1 MSLLTK
7 IRCGLVLALP
17 LTAISLF
24 SALGA
29 QEPRRDQNKNNAPA
43 ARPSQERPGEFDKN
57 RRDGGKGPMP
67 DNRNSGPNN
76 GPRDWGKG
84 PMPAMGGKG
93 FVNPNMTPPRPDKEL
108 EAWIKILA
116 EKMTDRNDNIRNSAR
131 RALVSV
137 GPDAM
142 FSLKEMTES
151 KDAATAVA
159 ARNIMMEIGRSSMQ
173 QNMMMQRGGMPFG
186 GPQGMPGMGGWGK
199 INPQDMNRKAGPS
212 RDGDKG
218 NRPEAGKPEGDR
230 KANPPREG
238 DRGARPEAGKPEAGR
253 PEGERKAGPANPPR
267 DGDKRPE
274 AGRPEGERKA
284 GPANPPREGDKRP
297 EAGKPEGDRKANP
310 PREGD
315 RRGPGVGPEA
325 RERMLNDLNLSKD
338 VRAKVEGIIN
348 TQQEKIKDVIAK
360 GREANGDREK
370 IMAEVRELQQ
380 NMAKSLKEAMGE
392 EKFKAFMKNA
402 PMLFNRGA
410 GPDGSQP
417 GKGAPRQKQ

>member
-1 MSLLTK
+1 MSSYTK
-7 IRCGLVLALP
+7 ICCGLVLVLP
-17 LTAISLF
+17 LTALSLF
-24 SALGA
+24 GVLGA
-29 QEPRRDQNKNNAPA
+29 QEPKRDQGKNNSPA
-43 ARPSQERPGEFDKN
+43 ERPGQD
-57 RRDGGKGPMP
+57 R
-67 DNRNSGPNN
+67 SGVPGANNN
-76 GPRDWGKG
+76 GPRDFNKG
-84 PMPAMGGKG
+84 PMPGMGGKG
-93 FVNPNMTPPRPDKEL
+93 FINPNMTPPRPDKEL

-116 EKMTDRNDNIRNSAR
+116 EKMTDRNDDIRNSAR

-137 GPDAM
+137 GPAAM

-159 ARNIMMEIGRSSMQ
+159 ARNVMMEIGRSTMQ
-173 QNMMMQRGGMPFG
+173 KNMMMQRGSMPFG

-199 INPQDMNRKAGPS
+199 MNPQDMNRKAGP
-212 RDGDKG
+212 
-218 NRPEAGKPEGDR
+218 
-230 KANPPREG
+230 ANPPREG

-267 DGDKRPE
+267 EGDKRPE

-380 NMAKSLKEAMGE
+380 NMAKSLKEAMGD

-402 PMLFNRGA
+402 PMLFNRGISPQGRDA
-410 GPDGSQP
+410 S
-417 GKGAPRQKQ
+417 R

>member
-142 FSLKEMTES
+142 FSLKEMTQS

-159 ARNIMMEIGRSSMQ
+159 ARNVMMEIGRSSMQ
-173 QNMMMQRGGMPFG
+173 QNMMMQRGGMPFTA
-186 GPQGMPGMGGWGK
+186 PKGMPGMGGWGK
-199 INPQDMNRKAGPS
+199 MNPQDMNRKAGP
-212 RDGDKG
+212 GG
-218 NRPEAGKPEGDR
+218 
-230 KANPPREG
+230 PPREG
-238 DRGARPEAGKPEAGR
+238 DQGNRPDAGKAGPGTNRPGAGNPGAGPSRDGNKGNRPDAGR
-253 PEGERKAGPANPPR
+253 PDGDRKSGYGKGNPGAGPSR
-267 DGDKRPE
+267 DGDQGNRP
-274 AGRPEGERKA
+274 
-284 GPANPPREGDKRP
+284 D
-297 EAGKPEGDRKANP
+297 GDRKSGSGRP
-310 PREGD
+310 P
-315 RRGPGVGPEA
+315 
-325 RERMLNDLNLSKD
+325 
-338 VRAKVEGIIN
+338 
-348 TQQEKIKDVIAK
+348 
-360 GREANGDREK
+360 
-370 IMAEVRELQQ
+370 Q
-380 NMAKSLKEAMGE
+380 N
-392 EKFKAFMKNA
+392 
-402 PMLFNRGA
+402 
-410 GPDGSQP
+410 
-417 GKGAPRQKQ
+417 

>member
-1 MSLLTK
+1 MYFLSKGIIMSSYTK
-7 IRCGLVLALP
+7 ICCGLVLVLP
-17 LTAISLF
+17 LTALSLF
-24 SALGA
+24 GVLGA
-29 QEPRRDQNKNNAPA
+29 QEPKRDQSKNNSPA
-43 ARPSQERPGEFDKN
+43 ERPGQDRPGVPGAN
-57 RRDGGKGPMP
+57 
-67 DNRNSGPNN
+67 NN
-76 GPRDWGKG
+76 GPRDFNKG
-84 PMPAMGGKG
+84 PIPGMGGKG
-93 FVNPNMTPPRPDKEL
+93 FINPNMTPPRPDKEL

-116 EKMTDRNDNIRNSAR
+116 EKMTDRNDDIRNSAR

-137 GPDAM
+137 GPAAM

-159 ARNIMMEIGRSSMQ
+159 ARNVMMEIGRSTMQ
-173 QNMMMQRGGMPFG
+173 KNMMMQRGGMPFG

-199 INPQDMNRKAGPS
+199 MNPQDMNRKAGPGGPP
-212 RDGDKG
+212 REGDRG
-218 NRPEAGKPEGDR
+218 ARPEAGKSEGER

-238 DRGARPEAGKPEAGR
+238 DKRPEAGKPEAGR

-267 DGDKRPE
+267 EGDRGARPE
-274 AGRPEGERKA
+274 AGKPETGRPEGERKA
-284 GPANPPREGDKRP
+284 GP
-297 EAGKPEGDRKANP
+297 ANP

-338 VRAKVEGIIN
+338 VRAKVESIMN
-348 TQQEKIKDVIAK
+348 TQQEKIKDVISK

-380 NMAKSLKEAMGE
+380 NMAMSLKEAMGE

-402 PMLFNRGA
+402 PMFNRGVNPQGRDA
-410 GPDGSQP
+410 S
-417 GKGAPRQKQ
+417 R

>member
-57 RRDGGKGPMP
+57 RRDG
-67 DNRNSGPNN
+67 
-76 GPRDWGKG
+76 GKG

-142 FSLKEMTES
+142 FSLKEMTQS

-159 ARNIMMEIGRSSMQ
+159 ARNVMMEIGRSSMQ
-173 QNMMMQRGGMPFG
+173 QNMMMQKGGMPFAA
-186 GPQGMPGMGGWGK
+186 PKGMPGMGGWGK
-199 INPQDMNRKAGPS
+199 MNPQDMNRKAGPGGPPREGDQGNRPDAGKAGPGTNRPGAGNPGAGPS

-218 NRPEAGKPEGDR
+218 NRPDAGKPEGDR
-230 KANPPREG
+230 KSGYGKGNPG
-238 DRGARPEAGKPEAGR
+238 
-253 PEGERKAGPANPPR
+253 AGPSR
-267 DGDKRPE
+267 DGDKGKRPD
-274 AGRPEGERKA
+274 AGR
-284 GPANPPREGDKRP
+284 
-297 EAGKPEGDRKANP
+297 PEGDRKA
-310 PREGD
+310 
-315 RRGPGVGPEA
+315 GPGPGNP
-325 RERMLNDLNLSKD
+325 
-338 VRAKVEGIIN
+338 
-348 TQQEKIKDVIAK
+348 
-360 GREANGDREK
+360 
-370 IMAEVRELQQ
+370 
-380 NMAKSLKEAMGE
+380 
-392 EKFKAFMKNA
+392 
-402 PMLFNRGA
+402 GA
-410 GPDGSQP
+410 GPSRDGDK
-417 GKGAPRQKQ
+417 GKRPDGDRKGGSGRPPQN

>member
-24 SALGA
+24 SVLVA
-29 QEPRRDQNKNNAPA
+29 QEPRRDQNKNNAPT
-43 ARPSQERPGEFDKN
+43 ARPSQERPDEFDKN

-67 DNRNSGPNN
+67 
-76 GPRDWGKG
+76 
-84 PMPAMGGKG
+84 AVGGKG
-93 FVNPNMTPPRPDKEL
+93 FVNPNMTPSRPDKEL

-116 EKMTDRNDNIRNSAR
+116 DKMTDRNDNIRNSAR

-151 KDAATAVA
+151 KDTATAVA
-159 ARNIMMEIGRSSMQ
+159 ARNVMMEIGRSSMQ

-199 INPQDMNRKAGPS
+199 MNPQDVNRQSGPG

-218 NRPEAGKPEGDR
+218 NRPEAGKPEG
-230 KANPPREG
+230 
-238 DRGARPEAGKPEAGR
+238 
-253 PEGERKAGPANPPR
+253 ERKAGPANL
-267 DGDKRPE
+267 
-274 AGRPEGERKA
+274 
-284 GPANPPREGDKRP
+284 PREGDKRP
-297 EAGKPEGDRKANP
+297 EAGKPEGDRKAGPTNP
-310 PREGD
+310 AREGD

-325 RERMLNDLNLSKD
+325 RERMLNELNLSKD
-338 VRAKVEGIIN
+338 IRAKVEGIMN

-360 GREANGDREK
+360 GREANNDREK

-392 EKFKAFMKNA
+392 EKFKALMKNA

-417 GKGAPRQKQ
+417 GRGAPQGREASRQKQ

>member
-142 FSLKEMTES
+142 FSLKEMTQS

-173 QNMMMQRGGMPFG
+173 QNMMMQRGGMPFTA
-186 GPQGMPGMGGWGK
+186 PKGMPGMGGWGK
-199 INPQDMNRKAGPS
+199 MTPPDMN
-212 RDGDKG
+212 
-218 NRPEAGKPEGDR
+218 
-230 KANPPREG
+230 
-238 DRGARPEAGKPEAGR
+238 
-253 PEGERKAGPANPPR
+253 RKAGPANPPR
-267 DGDKRPE
+267 DGDKRPD
-274 AGRPEGERKA
+274 AGRPEGDRKSGYGKGGPGAGPSRDADKGNKPDAGKPDAGRPESDRKA
-284 GPANPPREGDKRP
+284 GPGAGPSRDADKGKRP
-297 EAGKPEGDRKANP
+297 DGDRKGGSGRP
-310 PREGD
+310 P
-315 RRGPGVGPEA
+315 
-325 RERMLNDLNLSKD
+325 
-338 VRAKVEGIIN
+338 
-348 TQQEKIKDVIAK
+348 
-360 GREANGDREK
+360 
-370 IMAEVRELQQ
+370 Q
-380 NMAKSLKEAMGE
+380 N
-392 EKFKAFMKNA
+392 
-402 PMLFNRGA
+402 
-410 GPDGSQP
+410 
-417 GKGAPRQKQ
+417 

>member
-1 MSLLTK
+1 MIMSLFTK
-7 IRCGLVLALP
+7 IQCGLVLALP
-17 LTAISLF
+17 LTALSLF
-24 SALGA
+24 GVLGA
-29 QEPRRDQNKNNAPA
+29 QEPKRDQNNNN
-43 ARPSQERPGEFDKN
+43 SQAERRGQDRPGVPGAN
-57 RRDGGKGPMP
+57 
-67 DNRNSGPNN
+67 NN
-76 GPRDWGKG
+76 GPRDFNKG
-84 PMPAMGGKG
+84 PMPGNG
-93 FVNPNMTPPRPDKEL
+93 FMNPMMPPKPDKEL

-116 EKMTDRNDNIRNSAR
+116 DKMTDRNDDIRNSAR

-137 GPDAM
+137 GPAAM

-159 ARNIMMEIGRSSMQ
+159 ARNVMMEIGRSTMQ
-173 QNMMMQRGGMPFG
+173 QNMMMQRGGMPFAA
-186 GPQGMPGMGGWGK
+186 PKGMPGMGGWGK
-199 INPQDMNRKAGPS
+199 MNPQDMNRKAGP
-212 RDGDKG
+212 GG
-218 NRPEAGKPEGDR
+218 
-230 KANPPREG
+230 PPREG
-238 DRGARPEAGKPEAGR
+238 DRKGGPEGR
-253 PEGERKAGPANPPR
+253 PEGDRKGKPEGDRKAGPANPPR
-267 DGDKRPE
+267 EGDKRPEAGKPE

-297 EAGKPEGDRKANP
+297 EAGKPEAGRPEGERKANP

-338 VRAKVEGIIN
+338 VRAKVEGIMN

-392 EKFKAFMKNA
+392 EKFKVFMKNA
-402 PMLFNRGA
+402 PMFNRDISPQGRDA
-410 GPDGSQP
+410 S
-417 GKGAPRQKQ
+417 RQKQ

>member
-142 FSLKEMTES
+142 FSLKEMTQS

-159 ARNIMMEIGRSSMQ
+159 ARNVMMEIGRSSMQ
-173 QNMMMQRGGMPFG
+173 QNMMMQRGGMPFAA
-186 GPQGMPGMGGWGK
+186 PKGMPGMGGWGK
-199 INPQDMNRKAGPS
+199 MTPPDMNWKSNMNRKSGPS

-218 NRPEAGKPEGDR
+218 NRPDAGKPEGDR
-230 KANPPREG
+230 KAGPGPGNPG
-238 DRGARPEAGKPEAGR
+238 
-253 PEGERKAGPANPPR
+253 AGPSR
-267 DGDKRPE
+267 GGDKGNRP
-274 AGRPEGERKA
+274 
-284 GPANPPREGDKRP
+284 D
-297 EAGKPEGDRKANP
+297 GDRKGGSGRP
-310 PREGD
+310 P
-315 RRGPGVGPEA
+315 
-325 RERMLNDLNLSKD
+325 
-338 VRAKVEGIIN
+338 
-348 TQQEKIKDVIAK
+348 
-360 GREANGDREK
+360 
-370 IMAEVRELQQ
+370 Q
-380 NMAKSLKEAMGE
+380 N
-392 EKFKAFMKNA
+392 
-402 PMLFNRGA
+402 
-410 GPDGSQP
+410 
-417 GKGAPRQKQ
+417 

>member
-1 MSLLTK
+1 MSLFTK
-7 IRCGLVLALP
+7 IQGGLVLALP
-17 LTAISLF
+17 LTALSLF
-24 SALGA
+24 GVLGA
-29 QEPRRDQNKNNAPA
+29 QEPKRDQNNNN
-43 ARPSQERPGEFDKN
+43 SQAERRGQDRSGVPGAN
-57 RRDGGKGPMP
+57 
-67 DNRNSGPNN
+67 NN
-76 GPRDWGKG
+76 GPRDFNKG
-84 PMPAMGGKG
+84 PIPGNGFMNPMMPPK
-93 FVNPNMTPPRPDKEL
+93 PDKEL

-116 EKMTDRNDNIRNSAR
+116 DKMTDRNDDIRNSAR

-137 GPDAM
+137 GPAAM

-159 ARNIMMEIGRSSMQ
+159 ARNVMMEIGRSEMQ
-173 QNMMMQRGGMPFG
+173 KNMMMQRGGMPFG

-199 INPQDMNRKAGPS
+199 MNPQDMNRKAGPS

-238 DRGARPEAGKPEAGR
+238 DRGARPEAG
-253 PEGERKAGPANPPR
+253 
-267 DGDKRPE
+267 
-274 AGRPEGERKA
+274 RPEGERKA

-297 EAGKPEGDRKANP
+297 EAGKPEVDRKANP

-338 VRAKVEGIIN
+338 VRAKVEGIMN

-392 EKFKAFMKNA
+392 EKFKVFMKNA
-402 PMLFNRGA
+402 PMFNRDISPQGRDA
-410 GPDGSQP
+410 S
-417 GKGAPRQKQ
+417 RQKQ

>member
-57 RRDGGKGPMP
+57 RRDGGKGPLP

-116 EKMTDRNDNIRNSAR
+116 EKMTDRNDDIRNSAR

-137 GPDAM
+137 GPAAM

-159 ARNIMMEIGRSSMQ
+159 ARNVMMEIGRSTMQ
-173 QNMMMQRGGMPFG
+173 KNMMMQRGGMPFG

-199 INPQDMNRKAGPS
+199 MNPQDMNRKAGPGGPP
-212 RDGDKG
+212 REGDRKG
-218 NRPEAGKPEGDR
+218 GPEAGRPEGERKGRPEGDRKGGPEGRPEGDR
-230 KANPPREG
+230 KANPSREG
-238 DRGARPEAGKPEAGR
+238 DRGARPEAGPEAK
-253 PEGERKAGPANPPR
+253 ERI
-267 DGDKRPE
+267 
-274 AGRPEGERKA
+274 
-284 GPANPPREGDKRP
+284 
-297 EAGKPEGDRKANP
+297 
-310 PREGD
+310 
-315 RRGPGVGPEA
+315 
-325 RERMLNDLNLSKD
+325 LNELNLSKD

-348 TQQEKIKDVIAK
+348 MHQEKIKDVIAK

-380 NMAKSLKEAMGE
+380 NMAMSLKEAMGE

-402 PMLFNRGA
+402 PMFNRGVNPQGRDA
-410 GPDGSQP
+410 S
-417 GKGAPRQKQ
+417 R

>member
-1 MSLLTK
+1 
-7 IRCGLVLALP
+7 VLALP

-142 FSLKEMTES
+142 FSLKEMTQS

-159 ARNIMMEIGRSSMQ
+159 ARNVMMEIGRSSMQ
-173 QNMMMQRGGMPFG
+173 QNMMMQQM
-186 GPQGMPGMGGWGK
+186 
-199 INPQDMNRKAGPS
+199 NPQDMNRKAGPGGPPREGDQGNRPDAGKPEGDRKSGYGKGNPGAGPS

-218 NRPEAGKPEGDR
+218 NRPDAGKAGPGTNRPGAGNPGAGPSRDGDKGNRPDAGKPEGDR
-230 KANPPREG
+230 KAGPGPGNPG
-238 DRGARPEAGKPEAGR
+238 
-253 PEGERKAGPANPPR
+253 AGPSR
-267 DGDKRPE
+267 DGDK
-274 AGRPEGERKA
+274 G
-284 GPANPPREGDKRP
+284 KRP
-297 EAGKPEGDRKANP
+297 DGDRKGGSGRP
-310 PREGD
+310 P
-315 RRGPGVGPEA
+315 
-325 RERMLNDLNLSKD
+325 
-338 VRAKVEGIIN
+338 
-348 TQQEKIKDVIAK
+348 
-360 GREANGDREK
+360 
-370 IMAEVRELQQ
+370 Q
-380 NMAKSLKEAMGE
+380 N
-392 EKFKAFMKNA
+392 
-402 PMLFNRGA
+402 
-410 GPDGSQP
+410 
-417 GKGAPRQKQ
+417 

>member
-1 MSLLTK
+1 MSSYTK
-7 IRCGLVLALP
+7 ICCGLVLVLP
-17 LTAISLF
+17 LTALSLF
-24 SALGA
+24 GVLGA
-29 QEPRRDQNKNNAPA
+29 QEPKRDQSKNNSPA
-43 ARPSQERPGEFDKN
+43 ERPGQDRPGVPGAN
-57 RRDGGKGPMP
+57 
-67 DNRNSGPNN
+67 NN
-76 GPRDWGKG
+76 GPRDFNKG
-84 PMPAMGGKG
+84 PIPGMGGKG
-93 FVNPNMTPPRPDKEL
+93 FINPNMTPPRPDKEL

-116 EKMTDRNDNIRNSAR
+116 EKMTDRNDDIRNSAR

-137 GPDAM
+137 GPAAM

-159 ARNIMMEIGRSSMQ
+159 ARNVMMEIGRSTMQ
-173 QNMMMQRGGMPFG
+173 KNMMMQRGGMPFG

-199 INPQDMNRKAGPS
+199 MNPQDMNRKAGPGGPPREGDRGARPEAGKS
-212 RDGDKG
+212 EGERKANPPREGDK
-218 NRPEAGKPEGDR
+218 RPEAGKPEAGRPEGER
-230 KANPPREG
+230 KAGPANPPREG

-253 PEGERKAGPANPPR
+253 PEGERKAGP
-267 DGDKRPE
+267 
-274 AGRPEGERKA
+274 
-284 GPANPPREGDKRP
+284 
-297 EAGKPEGDRKANP
+297 ANP

-338 VRAKVEGIIN
+338 VRAKVESIMN

-380 NMAKSLKEAMGE
+380 NMAMSLKEAMGE

-402 PMLFNRGA
+402 PMFNRGVNPQGRDA
-410 GPDGSQP
+410 S
-417 GKGAPRQKQ
+417 R

>member
-43 ARPSQERPGEFDKN
+43 ARPSQERPSEFDKN

-142 FSLKEMTES
+142 FSLKEMTQS

-159 ARNIMMEIGRSSMQ
+159 ARNVMMEIGRSSMQ
-173 QNMMMQRGGMPFG
+173 QNMMMQQGGMPFAA
-186 GPQGMPGMGGWGK
+186 PKGMPGMGGWGK
-199 INPQDMNRKAGPS
+199 MNPQDMNRKAGPGGPPREGDQGNRPDAGKAGPGTNRPGAGNPGAGPSRDGNKGNRPDAGRPEGDRKAGPGPGNPGAGPS

-218 NRPEAGKPEGDR
+218 KRPDGDR
-230 KANPPREG
+230 KG
-238 DRGARPEAGKPEAGR
+238 GSGR
-253 PEGERKAGPANPPR
+253 PP
-267 DGDKRPE
+267 
-274 AGRPEGERKA
+274 
-284 GPANPPREGDKRP
+284 
-297 EAGKPEGDRKANP
+297 
-310 PREGD
+310 
-315 RRGPGVGPEA
+315 
-325 RERMLNDLNLSKD
+325 
-338 VRAKVEGIIN
+338 
-348 TQQEKIKDVIAK
+348 
-360 GREANGDREK
+360 
-370 IMAEVRELQQ
+370 Q
-380 NMAKSLKEAMGE
+380 N
-392 EKFKAFMKNA
+392 
-402 PMLFNRGA
+402 
-410 GPDGSQP
+410 
-417 GKGAPRQKQ
+417 